1 MVTKETLSAVRVYL
15 LIFGVAFASGAA
27 YQYVLNAKRAAREAD
42 TPRAILGLVIDG
54 HWMGAY
60 VTSQDY
66 KLHCIQGDQLPL
78 KSAAEIGQSLP
89 EQSAM
94 ISNMSTPCGKQ
105 QDTKHDD
112 GV

>member
-1 MVTKETLSAVRVYL
+1 LSKLVIIAA
-15 LIFGVAFASGAA
+15 AFLSVSIGAA
-27 YQYVLNAKRAAREAD
+27 LGGVYWEKQNLERKQAEGAD
-42 TPRAILGLVIDG
+42 IPRAILGLVVDG
-54 HWMGAY
+54 HWMGAC

-78 KSAAEIGQSLP
+78 KSAAEIGKSLP

-105 QDTKHDD
+105 QDTKRDD